1 MPGFAVQGD
10 SGGVE
15 RIHVAV
21 DGPYADFELVGELL
35 RGHAAPSLQQEK
47 DGQKPRGSHSTD
59 NTCQNAASDR
69 RQTGA
74 PLLARIFVMNNAL
87 DGKVALVTGGGR
99 GIGAAVA
106 LRLAQDGADVA
117 LTFQQNQQRADD
129 VVEQIKVAGRRAIA
143 VQADSADP
151 AAMTAVVDRVA
162 GELGR
167 LDILVNNAGVF
178 LLGPLEQLS
187 LEEFEQTVAVN
198 IRAPFVASQAAVP
211 HMSAGGRIINIG
223 SNVAERAVFPGFAL
237 YAMSKTALIGLTKAL
252 GRELGPRAIT
262 VNLVNPGPTDT
273 ELNPADGPNAD
284 TINGFTA
291 LGHYAAPADVAAA
304 VAFLAS
310 ADGRYITGATV
321 NVDGGFTI

>member
-1 MPGFAVQGD
+1 
-10 SGGVE
+10 
-15 RIHVAV
+15 
-21 DGPYADFELVGELL
+21 
-35 RGHAAPSLQQEK
+35 
-47 DGQKPRGSHSTD
+47 
-59 NTCQNAASDR
+59 
-69 RQTGA
+69 
-74 PLLARIFVMNNAL
+74 MNNAL

-117 LTFQQNQQRADD
+117 LTFQRNQQRADD
-129 VVEQIKVAGRRAIA
+129 VVEQIKRAGRRAIA
-143 VQADSADP
+143 IRADSADP
-151 AAMTAVVDRVA
+151 AALTAVVDRVA

-167 LDILVNNAGVF
+167 LDILVNNAGAF

-187 LEEFEQTVAVN
+187 LEEFEQTIAVN
-198 IRAPFVASQAAVP
+198 VRAPFVASQAAIS
-211 HMSAGGRIINIG
+211 HMPAGGRIINIG
-223 SNVAERAVFPGFAL
+223 SNVAERTVFPGFSL

-262 VNLVNPGPTDT
+262 VNLVNPGATDT
-273 ELNPADGPNAD
+273 ELNPADGPNAG
-284 TINGFTA
+284 TVNGFTA

-304 VAFLAS
+304 VAFLAG

>member
-1 MPGFAVQGD
+1 M
-10 SGGVE
+10 S
-15 RIHVAV
+15 
-21 DGPYADFELVGELL
+21 
-35 RGHAAPSLQQEK
+35 
-47 DGQKPRGSHSTD
+47 
-59 NTCQNAASDR
+59 
-69 RQTGA
+69 
-74 PLLARIFVMNNAL
+74 NAL

-117 LTFQQNQQRADD
+117 LTFQQNQRRADD
-129 VVEQIKVAGRRAIA
+129 VVEQIKMVGRRAFA
-143 VQADSADP
+143 MQADSAEP
-151 AAMTAVVDRVA
+151 AAMTVAVDRVA

-167 LDILVNNAGVF
+167 LDILVNNAGAF
-178 LLGPLEQLS
+178 LLGPLEQLG
-187 LEEFEQTVAVN
+187 LEEFEQTIAVN
-198 IRAPFVASQAAVP
+198 VRAPFIASQAAVR

-223 SNVAERAVFPGFAL
+223 SNAAERAVFPGLAL

-273 ELNPADGPNAD
+273 ELNPAEGPNAG

-291 LGHYAAPADVAAA
+291 LGHYAAPADVAAT
-304 VAFLAS
+304 VAFLAG
-310 ADGRYITGATV
+310 ADARYITGATV